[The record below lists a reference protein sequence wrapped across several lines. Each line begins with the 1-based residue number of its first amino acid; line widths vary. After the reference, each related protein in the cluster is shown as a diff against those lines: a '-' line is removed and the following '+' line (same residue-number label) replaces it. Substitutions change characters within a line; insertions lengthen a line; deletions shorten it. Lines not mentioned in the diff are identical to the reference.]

1 MEATTVYRGYFVSGN
16 TIGGIQIFK
25 DSKAITVLGT
35 TARELDFR
43 SLRQVNGKT
52 IPAYP
57 NDSVNTYT
65 LKLVAGTLTWVQ
77 DT

>member
-1 MEATTVYRGYFVSGN
+1 MKNTKKFERSTTL
-16 TIGGIQIFK
+16 
-25 DSKAITVLGT
+25 AILSQT
-35 TARELDFR
+35 
-43 SLRQVNGKT
+43 NGRFDLQSTYLKGKE

-57 NDSVNTYT
+57 NDNVNTYT